1 MTGGKNKIGDLQLH
15 AYVDGELDAEARAE
29 VEVWL
34 SRHPEDKDRIQAY
47 QSQAVALHNLYDPIL
62 EEPLPDSLKTLAAK
76 PSSGPPASWMRIAAA
91 IMLLATGGA
100 GGWLARDAVDP
111 GAANAVT
118 LIDPAVGAHAV
129 YVTEVLHPVEV
140 KADQEAHLVAW
151 LSKRLGKAVKA
162 PDMARAGFALVG
174 GRLLPDEGRPAA
186 QFMYENREG
195 RRVTLYV
202 RSDDGP
208 DTAFKYAA
216 EDGISAFYWIDGSLA
231 YALIGNTSRESLLE
245 LARISYEAL

>member
-34 SRHPEDKDRIQAY
+34 SGHPEDRERIQAY

-118 LIDPAVGAHAV
+118 LIDQAVGAHAV

-151 LSKRLGKAVKA
+151 LSKR
-162 PDMARAGFALVG
+162 
-174 GRLLPDEGRPAA
+174 
-186 QFMYENREG
+186 
-195 RRVTLYV
+195 
-202 RSDDGP
+202 
-208 DTAFKYAA
+208 
-216 EDGISAFYWIDGSLA
+216 
-231 YALIGNTSRESLLE
+231 
-245 LARISYEAL
+245 

>member
-1 MTGGKNKIGDLQLH
+1 
-15 AYVDGELDAEARAE
+15 
-29 VEVWL
+29 
-34 SRHPEDKDRIQAY
+34 
-47 QSQAVALHNLYDPIL
+47 
-62 EEPLPDSLKTLAAK
+62 
-76 PSSGPPASWMRIAAA
+76 MRIAAA

-118 LIDPAVGAHAV
+118 LIDQAVGAHAV

-151 LSKRLGKAVKA
+151 LSKRLGKAMKA

-202 RSDDGP
+202 RSDDGS
-208 DTAFKYAA
+208 DTAFKFAA

-245 LARISYEAL
+245 LARIAYEAL